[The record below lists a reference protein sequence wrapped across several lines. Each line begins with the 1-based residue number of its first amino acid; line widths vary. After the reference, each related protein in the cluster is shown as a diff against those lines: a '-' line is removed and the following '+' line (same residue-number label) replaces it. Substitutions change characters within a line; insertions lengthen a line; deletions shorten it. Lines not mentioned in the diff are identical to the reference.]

1 MDDDSKLELEQY
13 LDNAIRKWRTKLN
26 ESANDKES
34 SVFTSMESTDELIA
48 KCYIDAFQSVRVSML
63 GELLPPEKS

>member
-1 MDDDSKLELEQY
+1 MGDDSKLELEQY